1 MRSWKRWRRDA
12 RRHPL
17 SALVSLITHL
27 AALCTV
33 LILGFLVAYILIN
46 GIPNL
51 KPALFSLTYTSEN

>member
-33 LILGFLVAYILIN
+33 LILGFLVAFILI
-46 GIPNL
+46 INL
-51 KPALFSLTYTSEN
+51 AFSALKRRDAS